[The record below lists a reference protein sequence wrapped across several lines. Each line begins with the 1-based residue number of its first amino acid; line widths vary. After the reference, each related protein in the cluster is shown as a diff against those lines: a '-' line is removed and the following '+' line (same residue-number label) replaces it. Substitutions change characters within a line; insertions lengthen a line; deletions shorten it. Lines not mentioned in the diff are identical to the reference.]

1 MNIKFINKI
10 YYDKNNKLI
19 REYDVMFEIYV
30 MIKCNNRYNVKNCEV
45 K

>member
-19 REYDVMFEIYV
+19 REYDVMFEMKWLNGIIDL
-30 MIKCNNRYNVKNCEV
+30 MWKIVK
-45 K
+45 

>member
-19 REYDVMFEIYV
+19 RKYGVMFEIEWL
-30 MIKCNNRYNVKNCEV
+30 NVIII
-45 K
+45 

>member
-19 REYDVMFEIYV
+19 REYDVMFE
-30 MIKCNNRYNVKNCEV
+30 MKWLNVIIDIMWKIV